1 MISKSRSA
9 VPILAFK
16 QIFRFKFKQKAGDY
30 ISYCPEM
37 DHCFNGEIAIPESQ
51 VNLEV
56 SLLGGQSFRWRKVEQ
71 STASKLPELHG
82 VACNAF
88 WQLSQSAASILYKVY
103 PAPGMFNKK
112 SCKNEYFRDLLRRY
126 LRLDFDLNKNLES
139 WRAAHEHFATIT
151 PHMKAVRVLDQ
162 EPLENILSFI
172 CSQNNHIKRIST
184 MIDWFCSKY
193 GQRIGHFNEREEYT
207 FPTLS
212 VLLENQKELE
222 LMLREA
228 KFGYRA
234 KFIAQTIAK
243 IVDFGGEAWFDK
255 LRAMSYA
262 DARNELVR
270 LPGIGYKVA
279 DCICLMSLGHLEA
292 VPIDTHIYKI
302 AQTVY
307 MRQQLAKVK
316 TVTPRI
322 YEEIAN
328 HLRTVY
334 GPYAGWAQ
342 AVLFCADLQQFQTTK
357 ESAKIPCL
365 KEKSESCSAKPKK
378 KRK

>member
-1 MISKSRSA
+1 
-9 VPILAFK
+9 
-16 QIFRFKFKQKAGDY
+16 
-30 ISYCPEM
+30 M
-37 DHCFNGEIAIPESQ
+37 DNYFAGEIVISASQ
-51 VNLEV
+51 ANLEV
-56 SLLGGQSFRWRKVEQ
+56 TLLGGQSFRWRKVG
-71 STASKLPELHG
+71 SAGFNFPELHG
-82 VACNAF
+82 VAYNAY
-88 WQLSQSAASILYKVY
+88 WELSQSAAAISYKVY
-103 PAPGMFNKK
+103 PTPQKTTKFPRKHD
-112 SCKNEYFRDLLRRY
+112 YYRDLLRRY
-126 LRLDFDLNKNLES
+126 LRLDFDLNKNLNS
-139 WRAAHEHFATIT
+139 WRAAHEHFSTIT

-172 CSQNNHIKRIST
+172 CSQNNHIKRISS
-184 MIDWFCSKY
+184 MVDWLCSKY
-193 GQRIGHFNEREEYT
+193 GERIGHFNEREEYT
-207 FPTLS
+207 FPSLS
-212 VLLENQKELE
+212 VLREHQLELE
-222 LMLREA
+222 PSLREA

-243 IVDFGGEAWFDK
+243 IDEFGGKAWFDK

-307 MRQQLAKVK
+307 MQQQLAQVK

-322 YEEIAN
+322 YDEIAN
-328 HLRTVY
+328 HFRNVY

-357 ESAKIPCL
+357 ESAAAVSSVQR
-365 KEKSESCSAKPKK
+365 KSESSCAKPKK

>member
-1 MISKSRSA
+1 MGR
-9 VPILAFK
+9 
-16 QIFRFKFKQKAGDY
+16 
-30 ISYCPEM
+30 
-37 DHCFNGEIAIPESQ
+37 CFVGEIAIPANQ

-56 SLLGGQSFRWRKVEQ
+56 SLVGGQSFRWRKVDTTDSKLPHLHGIAYNAYWELSQ
-71 STASKLPELHG
+71 STAAIS
-82 VACNAF
+82 
-88 WQLSQSAASILYKVY
+88 YKVY
-103 PAPGMFNKK
+103 PAPDLPEMKANYYG
-112 SCKNEYFRDLLRRY
+112 DLLRRY
-126 LRLDFDLNKNLES
+126 FRLDFDLNENLNK

-172 CSQNNHIKRIST
+172 CSQNNHIKRISA

-193 GQRIGHFNEREEYT
+193 GLRIGKFNEREEFT
-207 FPTLS
+207 FPTLA
-212 VLLENQKELE
+212 VLEENQKELE
-222 LMLREA
+222 LNLREA

-234 KFIAQTIAK
+234 KFIAQTVAK
-243 IVDFGGEAWFDK
+243 IIDFGGKAWFDK
-255 LRAMSYA
+255 LREMSYA
-262 DARNELVR
+262 DARQELVR

-302 AQTVY
+302 AQNVY
-307 MRQQLAKVK
+307 MPKELAKVK

-328 HLRTVY
+328 HLRNIY

-357 ESAKIPCL
+357 ESAKKSTRED
-365 KEKSESCSAKPKK
+365 KEKSESCGSAKPKK